1 VLFNWV
7 KAHVGMQG
15 NEMADRLA
23 KMAATDDIGEL
34 VYDKIQRETTIT
46 EGKVNEVTKWQEQWT
61 SSTSSACTIRWQ
73 ERWTSSTKE
82 QSVNYSSRT

>member
-1 VLFNWV
+1 MLFNWV

-34 VYDKIQRETTIT
+34 VL
-46 EGKVNEVTKWQEQWT
+46 VCVCVC
-61 SSTSSACTIRWQ
+61 ACA
-73 ERWTSSTKE
+73 
-82 QSVNYSSRT
+82 